1 MNPTTVRATATGN
14 PKNISVSYIP
24 LYINIIEYKFTLL
37 TLYNP
42 YRQAYTA
49 YCRYLCSRPGM
60 DRTDARSRT
69 RRNLYDR
76 MDELKYKIIDKAKEL
91 FLKYGLRSVTID
103 DICRDLRIS
112 KKTFYSV
119 LKGKEELI
127 ETVLEQMRTQN
138 SKSSAE
144 ECDDV
149 IKDLAE
155 AFRQMKRN
163 GLVEKHINLFF
174 DLEKYYPSILDRHRV
189 LSKKAEINNTIRR
202 IRLGI
207 AQGYFR
213 EDMNVETTSVILNTL
228 NISEVYMILKKNMGL
243 TMTQIMD
250 ALIDMY
256 IRILANS
263 KGMAHY
269 QELKEQWRQ

>member
-1 MNPTTVRATATGN
+1 MNPTTVRTTATGN
-14 PKNISVSYIP
+14 PKNTSVSYTP
-24 LYINIIEYKFTLL
+24 LYINTIEYKFILL
-37 TLYNP
+37 TLYNLH
-42 YRQAYTA
+42 RQAYTA
-49 YCRYLCSRPGM
+49 YCRYLCSRPGT
-60 DRTDARSRT
+60 DRRDGRSRT

-155 AFRQMKRN
+155 AFRQIRKN

-189 LSKKAEINNTIRR
+189 LSKKAEINNAIRR

-213 EDMNVETTSVILNTL
+213 EDLNVETTSVILNTL

-256 IRILANS
+256 IRILANE

-269 QELKEQWRQ
+269 MELKEQWRQ

>member
-1 MNPTTVRATATGN
+1 M
-14 PKNISVSYIP
+14 
-24 LYINIIEYKFTLL
+24 YINTIEYKFILL
-37 TLYNP
+37 TLYNLH
-42 YRQAYTA
+42 RQAYTA

-60 DRTDARSRT
+60 DRRDGRSRT

-155 AFRQMKRN
+155 AFRQIRKN